1 MKSRNVVSNFAGN
14 ARGKKKREARQQ
26 LLHAMNAAKKAI
38 SSLSKEEQV
47 KTTYIAREDCD
58 FGYSS
63 SNDDDDDDDQSLEE
77 ETNLCLMA
85 GLGNI
90 NMSDGEKKEKGT
102 QERKVPLLKLF
113 SFADLYDCVLMG
125 VGSVGACV
133 HGASVPVFF
142 VFFGKIINVI
152 GLAYLFPKEAS
163 HEVAKVA
170 CWMHT
175 GERQAAKM
183 RMAYLRSMLNQDI
196 SLFDTEASTGEVI
209 SSITTDIIVVQD
221 ALSEKVGNFMHY
233 ISRFIAG
240 FTIGFVRVWQISLV
254 TLAIVPLIAI
264 AGGLYA
270 YVTIGL
276 IGKVR
281 KAYVRAG
288 EIAEE
293 VIGNVRTV
301 QAFAGEERAVR
312 SYKAAL
318 MNTYKH
324 GRKAGLAKGLGLGS
338 MHCVLFLS
346 WALLVWFNSIVVH
359 KNIANGGDAF
369 TTMLNVVISGLS
381 LGQAAPDISAFIR
394 AKASA
399 YPIFEMI
406 ERDTMNKVS
415 LGNGQKLR
423 KLEGHIQFKDVCFSY
438 PSRPDVVIF
447 NNFCLEIPPGK
458 ILALV
463 GGSGSGKSTVI
474 SLIERFYEPL
484 SGEILLDGNT
494 IRELDLKW
502 LRQQIGLVNQE
513 PALFATSIRENIL
526 YGKDDA
532 TLEEI
537 NQAVMLSDAQSFINN
552 LPDGLDTQ
560 VGERGIQLSGGQKQ
574 RIAISRAIVK
584 NPSILLLDEATSA
597 LDAESE
603 KSVQEALDR
612 VMVGRTTVIVAH
624 RLSTI
629 RNADMIVV
637 IEEGKVVEIG
647 NHEELISNPN
657 NVYASLVQ
665 IQETAFSQ
673 GHLSVDPYLGGSSRR
688 LGESSSRTTSFRG
701 SFRSDK
707 ESTSRAF
714 GDGVESVGSSR
725 HVSVK
730 RLYSMI
736 GPDWPYG
743 VFGTFGAFIAGAQMP
758 LFALGISHALI
769 SYYMDW
775 DTTRHEVKKIAFLFC
790 GAAVLTITAHAIEHL
805 SFGIMGERLTLRAR
819 EKMFSGNCDILIEFM
834 TRPSIFVL
842 TDATFLRTIIVDRS
856 TILLQNVGLVVA
868 AFIIAFMLNW
878 RITLVVLA
886 TYPLI
891 ISGHISEKLFMQ
903 GFGGNLSKAYLK
915 ANMLAGEAVSNIR
928 TVAAFCAEQKVL
940 DLYANELVE
949 PSKRSFNRG
958 QIAGIFYGIS
968 QYGSVLM
975 EKELSSFKSIMKS
988 FMVLIV
994 TALAMGETLALAP
1007 DILKGNQMVASIFE
1021 VMDRKT
1027 GILGDV
1033 GEELKTVEG
1042 TIELKRIRF
1051 NYPSRPDVVIFND
1064 FNLIVPAGKN
1074 IALVGHSGCGK
1085 SSVISLILRFYDPT
1099 SGKVMIDR
1107 KDIKK
1112 LNLKSLRKHIGLVQ
1126 QEPALFATSIYENIL
1141 YGKEG
1146 ASEAEVIEAAKL
1158 ANAHSFISALPEG
1171 YSTKVGERGVQL
1183 SGGQKQRVAIARA
1196 VLKNPEILLLDEA
1209 TSALDLESERVVQQA
1224 LDKLMQNR
1232 TTVIVAHRLSTIK
1245 NADQIA
1251 VLEDGKIIQRG
1262 IHARLVEIT
1271 DGAYY
1276 KLVSL
1281 QQQEQHVQEH
1291 FD

>member
-1 MKSRNVVSNFAGN
+1 
-14 ARGKKKREARQQ
+14 
-26 LLHAMNAAKKAI
+26 
-38 SSLSKEEQV
+38 
-47 KTTYIAREDCD
+47 
-58 FGYSS
+58 
-63 SNDDDDDDDQSLEE
+63 
-77 ETNLCLMA
+77 
-85 GLGNI
+85 
-90 NMSDGEKKEKGT
+90 MSDRGTLSGDSAVDNAKSKKEH
-102 QERKVPLLKLF
+102 KVSLLKLF
-113 SFADLYDCVLMG
+113 SFADFYDYVLMAL
-125 VGSVGACV
+125 GSLGACI

-142 VFFGKIINVI
+142 IFFGKLINVI

-163 HEVAKVA
+163 HKVAKYSLDFVYLSIAILFSSWTEVA

-183 RMAYLRSMLNQDI
+183 RMAYLKSMLNQDI

-209 SSITTDIIVVQD
+209 SAITSDILIVQD

-240 FTIGFVRVWQISLV
+240 FVIGFVRVWQISLV
-254 TLAIVPLIAI
+254 TLSIVPLIAL

-276 IGKVR
+276 IAKVR

-318 MNTYKH
+318 MKTYVN

-346 WALLVWFNSIVVH
+346 WALLVWFTSIVVH
-359 KNIANGGDAF
+359 KNIANGGESF
-369 TTMLNVVISGLS
+369 TTMLNVVIAGLS

-394 AKASA
+394 AKAAA

-406 ERDTMNKVS
+406 ERDTVS
-415 LGNGQKLR
+415 KSSSKTGHKLG
-423 KLEGHIQFKDVCFSY
+423 KLEGHIQFKNVCFSY
-438 PSRPDVVIF
+438 PSRPDVTIF
-447 NNFCLEIPPGK
+447 NNLCLDIPSGK
-458 ILALV
+458 IVALV

-484 SGEILLDGNT
+484 SGQILLDRND

-513 PALFATSIRENIL
+513 PALFATSIKENIL

-532 TLEEI
+532 TLEELKR
-537 NQAVMLSDAQSFINN
+537 AVKLSDAQSFINN
-552 LPDGLDTQ
+552 LPDRLETQ

-612 VMVGRTTVIVAH
+612 VMVGRTTIVVAH

-629 RNADMIVV
+629 RNADMIAVV
-637 IEEGKVVEIG
+637 QGGKIVETG
-647 NHEELISNPN
+647 NHEELMANPTS
-657 NVYASLVQ
+657 VYASLVQ
-665 IQETAFSQ
+665 LQEAASLQ
-673 GHLSVDPYLGGSSRR
+673 RVPSVDGSNMGRQQSITYSRE
-688 LGESSSRTTSFRG
+688 LSRTTTSFGG

-707 ESTSRAF
+707 ESIGKVCDETENA
-714 GDGVESVGSSR
+714 GKKR
-725 HVSVK
+725 HVSAA
-730 RLYSMI
+730 RLYSMV
-736 GPDWPYG
+736 GPDWFYG
-743 VFGTFGAFIAGAQMP
+743 VFGTLCAFVAGAQMP
-758 LFALGISHALI
+758 LFALGISHALV

-775 DTTRHEVKKIAFLFC
+775 DTTCREVKKIAFLFC
-790 GAAVLTITAHAIEHL
+790 GAAVITITVHAIEHL
-805 SFGIMGERLTLRAR
+805 SFGIMGERLTLRVR
-819 EKMFSGNCDILIEFM
+819 EMMFSAILKNEIGWFDDTNNTSSMLSSQLE
-834 TRPSIFVL
+834 
-842 TDATFLRTIIVDRS
+842 TDATLLRTIVVDRS
-856 TILLQNVGLVVA
+856 TILLQNIGLVVA
-868 AFIIAFMLNW
+868 SFIIAFILNW
-878 RITLVVLA
+878 RITLVVIA
-886 TYPLI
+886 TYPLV
-891 ISGHISEKLFMQ
+891 ISGHISEKLFMK
-903 GFGGNLSKAYLK
+903 GYGGNLSKAYLK

-928 TVAAFCAEQKVL
+928 TVAAFCSEEKVL
-940 DLYANELVE
+940 DLYANELVD
-949 PSKRSFNRG
+949 PSKRSFQRG

-968 QYGSVLM
+968 QFFIFSSYGLALWYGSVLM
-975 EKELSSFKSIMKS
+975 EKELASFKSIMKA

-1007 DILKGNQMVASIFE
+1007 DLLKGNQMVASVFE
-1021 VMDRKT
+1021 VMDRKS
-1027 GILGDV
+1027 GITGDV

-1042 TIELKRIRF
+1042 TIELKRINF
-1051 NYPSRPDVVIFND
+1051 SYPSRPDVIIFKD
-1064 FNLIVPAGKN
+1064 FNLRVPAGKSV
-1074 IALVGHSGCGK
+1074 ALVGQSGSGK

-1099 SGKVMIDR
+1099 SGRVLIDG
-1107 KDIKK
+1107 KDITR

-1146 ASEAEVIEAAKL
+1146 ASDSEVIEAAKL
-1158 ANAHSFISALPEG
+1158 ANAHNFISALPEG

-1183 SGGQKQRVAIARA
+1183 SGGQRQRVAIARA

-1209 TSALDLESERVVQQA
+1209 TSALDVESERVVQQA
-1224 LDKLMQNR
+1224 LDRLMQNR
-1232 TTVIVAHRLSTIK
+1232 TTVMVAHRLSTIR
-1245 NADQIA
+1245 NADQIS
-1251 VLEDGKIIQRG
+1251 VLQDGKIIEQGTHSSLIENKNGVLLKMDR
-1262 IHARLVEIT
+1262 ASTTLRTRLFWRSGV
-1271 DGAYY
+1271 
-1276 KLVSL
+1276 LL
-1281 QQQEQHVQEH
+1281 
-1291 FD
+1291 